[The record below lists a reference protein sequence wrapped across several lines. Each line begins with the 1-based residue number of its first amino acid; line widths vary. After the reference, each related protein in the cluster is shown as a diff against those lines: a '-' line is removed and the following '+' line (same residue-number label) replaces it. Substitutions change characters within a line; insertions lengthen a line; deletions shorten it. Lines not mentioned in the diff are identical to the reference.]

1 MKDQIN
7 NPEKHF
13 VLSAYGLLARFVH
26 LPPTP
31 RKGKS
36 QIEDKKEVG
45 HD

>member
-26 LPPTP
+26 LPPHE
-31 RKGKS
+31 KA
-36 QIEDKKEVG
+36 QIEGKKEVG